1 MSDECLPR
9 SPVISALLA
18 AYQNEPTAGTPEILW
33 DCSQDESVDP
43 TLLSTCPPQRDRY
56 EATRQLFNRRFQL
69 FPVAIVLCTSAE
81 QVSVAVRFAST
92 EGLPLRVRSG
102 GHDHEG
108 ESSATDGLLLDL
120 SGLRQVRIEPGGE
133 PGARHARIGPG
144 IPFRDLTTLLAKADV
159 MVPHGTCDS
168 VCIGGFSMGGGWGPW
183 TRRQGMCCEHIL
195 EATMVL
201 GDGSITTARMDG
213 NPAER
218 ELLWAIKGGGGF
230 SYGIVTELV
239 IQTFEL
245 PWEMYRFSITW
256 NPDNRYSPDPTQAD
270 RANAATDATADAANG
285 TPTLH
290 ILRAWE
296 QAICST
302 DGEGGRQLAGTNLKI
317 YAKPLESD
325 ASFDPETIRHGCVM
339 YGYWEGDKSSLERFI
354 KAMAS
359 ATGTPE
365 GSYTSRIG
373 EPAGRKHQQQEGHQ
387 YGAMLMNDWHQT
399 SRHELAALGLRKPAP
414 SEARNDDIPVVQG
427 TPYKPDLET
436 PEAHKITS
444 RLVNACGLGSAGHAR
459 LLASLTSPLLDD
471 ENLDCGLY
479 TYVTL
484 GAITGPYY
492 QDVISDEQKEQSAFP
507 YKEHLYTIQ
516 YQTWWVLPSD
526 GQIHHEDS
534 LDSTARL
541 LNRALDWMQECR
553 DYAIPNTSGAFI
565 SFKDSSIPTSRYF
578 DKNYTRLIRI
588 KHTRSQDPNN
598 LFRSRKTI
606 I

>member
-1 MSDECLPR
+1 
-9 SPVISALLA
+9 V
-18 AYQNEPTAGTPEILW
+18 
-33 DCSQDESVDP
+33 
-43 TLLSTCPPQRDRY
+43 
-56 EATRQLFNRRFQL
+56 
-69 FPVAIVLCTSAE
+69 
-81 QVSVAVRFAST
+81 
-92 EGLPLRVRSG
+92 
-102 GHDHEG
+102 
-108 ESSATDGLLLDL
+108 
-120 SGLRQVRIEPGGE
+120 
-133 PGARHARIGPG
+133 
-144 IPFRDLTTLLAKADV
+144 
-159 MVPHGTCDS
+159 VPHGTCDS

-183 TRRQGMCCEHIL
+183 TRRQGMCCEHIV

-296 QAICST
+296 QAICRT

-387 YGAMLMNDWHQT
+387 YGAMLMNDWHQI

-414 SEARNDDIPVVQG
+414 PEARNDDIPVAQG

-436 PEAHKITS
+436 PEGHKITS

-471 ENLDCGLY
+471 ENL
-479 TYVTL
+479 
-484 GAITGPYY
+484 
-492 QDVISDEQKEQSAFP
+492 AFP
-507 YKEHLYTIQ
+507 YKEHLYAIQ

-588 KHTRSQDPNN
+588 KQTRSQDPNN

>member
-9 SPVISALLA
+9 SPIISALLA

-256 NPDNRYSPDPTQAD
+256 NPDNRS
-270 RANAATDATADAANG
+270 
-285 TPTLH
+285 
-290 ILRAWE
+290 
-296 QAICST
+296 
-302 DGEGGRQLAGTNLKI
+302 
-317 YAKPLESD
+317 
-325 ASFDPETIRHGCVM
+325 
-339 YGYWEGDKSSLERFI
+339 
-354 KAMAS
+354 
-359 ATGTPE
+359 
-365 GSYTSRIG
+365 
-373 EPAGRKHQQQEGHQ
+373 
-387 YGAMLMNDWHQT
+387 
-399 SRHELAALGLRKPAP
+399 
-414 SEARNDDIPVVQG
+414 
-427 TPYKPDLET
+427 
-436 PEAHKITS
+436 
-444 RLVNACGLGSAGHAR
+444 
-459 LLASLTSPLLDD
+459 
-471 ENLDCGLY
+471 
-479 TYVTL
+479 
-484 GAITGPYY
+484 
-492 QDVISDEQKEQSAFP
+492 
-507 YKEHLYTIQ
+507 
-516 YQTWWVLPSD
+516 
-526 GQIHHEDS
+526 
-534 LDSTARL
+534 
-541 LNRALDWMQECR
+541 
-553 DYAIPNTSGAFI
+553 
-565 SFKDSSIPTSRYF
+565 
-578 DKNYTRLIRI
+578 
-588 KHTRSQDPNN
+588 
-598 LFRSRKTI
+598 
-606 I
+606 